1 MPRPRG
7 DLTVNWKLRLSLP
20 VAAAIEQ
27 ITMDPTSGQPRY
39 GARRQLIEHLLAR
52 YLREIGWSGANSP
65 IVERRPLTDA
75 DIARIE
81 TDTVET
87 IYA

>member
-7 DLTVNWKLRLSLP
+7 DLCTNWKLRLDIRL
-20 VAAAIEQ
+20 AAAVEQ
-27 ITMDPTSGQPRY
+27 LTMDPTTGMPRY
-39 GARRQLIEHLLAR
+39 GARRQLIEHLLTR
-52 YLREIGWSGANSP
+52 YLREIGWTDAQGP
-65 IVERRPLTDA
+65 IVTRRPLTDA
-75 DIARIE
+75 DIARIA